1 MKAMPTPIRLAA
13 IGAGMRFSILH
24 DVLASLPQHF
34 TLTVV
39 ADSDPSLLAA
49 ATASSPHLQTFTDYT
64 EAVTSPDVDAVLVLT
79 PDWTH
84 ATIAMAA
91 LGAGK
96 HVFIEKPIATTV
108 ADADRLITYA
118 SQCGRTLYVGHNM
131 RFMPIVETIKTAID
145 DGLIGHP
152 QAFMIRHF
160 IGRGGDYFFKD
171 WHCESSRTG
180 GLLIHKAS
188 HDLDAM
194 AYILGTT
201 YTSVQAI
208 GANRVYQYG
217 HLRQPSA
224 STPEV
229 KNDIRNWPPH
239 SQTNLNPAM
248 DVEDVSFINLVCANG
263 IIGSYSQCHFTP
275 DYWRN
280 YCIIGDEGRLENFG
294 DTSNGGSV
302 RIWNKRRPGY
312 DAQADIEIPIG
323 MDHGTTSGHDGSDE
337 RILDDFYQTIHG
349 GTPRTSSSDARQVVA
364 VGEAARL
371 DILGNRNLSALADR
385 QTRMS

>member
-1 MKAMPTPIRLAA
+1 
-13 IGAGMRFSILH
+13 MRFSILR
-24 DVLASLPQHF
+24 DVLTTLSQQF
-34 TLTVV
+34 KLTVV
-39 ADSDPSLLAA
+39 ADSNPALLAA
-49 ATASSPHLQTFTDYT
+49 AAAPSPHLQTFTDYND
-64 EAVTSPDVDAVLVLT
+64 AVTSPDVDAVLVLT

-84 ATIAMAA
+84 AAVAMSA
-91 LGAGK
+91 LTAGK
-96 HVFIEKPIATTV
+96 HVYIEKPIATTV
-108 ADADRLITYA
+108 ADADRLIAYA
-118 SQCGRTLYVGHNM
+118 SQRGRTLYVGHNM

-145 DGLIGHP
+145 DGLIGRP

-171 WHCESSRTG
+171 WHCESGKTG

-229 KNDIRNWPPH
+229 KNDIRNWPPRN
-239 SQTNLNPAM
+239 QMDLNPAM
-248 DVEDVSFINLVCANG
+248 DVEDVSFINLLCANG

-280 YCIIGDEGRLENFG
+280 YCVIGDEGRLENFG
-294 DTSNGGSV
+294 DTSDGGSV
-302 RIWNKRRPGY
+302 RIWNKRRSGY

-323 MDHGTTSGHDGSDE
+323 MDRGTTSGHDGSDE